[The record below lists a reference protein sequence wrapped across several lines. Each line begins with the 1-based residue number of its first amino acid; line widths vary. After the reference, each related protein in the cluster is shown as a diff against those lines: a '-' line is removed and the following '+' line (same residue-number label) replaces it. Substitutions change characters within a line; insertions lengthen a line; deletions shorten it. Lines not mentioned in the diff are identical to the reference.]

1 MRAFLTANIALLCAG
16 VATFVLMGAGQS
28 LYGPAM
34 PAFARNYGIGLG
46 VAGLAVSA
54 HWVGCFVGVGFM
66 YFRGRHVTPRG
77 ALAVMALGG
86 AMMASGLAWPVTLLG
101 AGVFGCG
108 YGAATVVFN
117 PRILRAFGVRGP
129 GMMSLLNA
137 SFGIG
142 AIAAPLLFVGLGT
155 NAALTFAVVAA
166 LCAAV
171 WVASGS
177 LGQDT
182 AVAASGTGPFQP
194 DWVIL
199 GFGAMGIGMEA
210 TLIGLGPAALI
221 ASGQTEVAAAGL
233 LSVFFAAFLGARVI
247 LIFTAHLVGSFT
259 LFTGAMTGACV
270 LAVLAAVVSPAVFFV
285 GLGAC
290 AALFF
295 QGFYVTAQRRMG
307 DDPRV
312 APTIIAAGLVG
323 GIVAPLILTG
333 SLDAMGERGF
343 FWVVACVTGGVAVA
357 GLAMRRRMAAE
368 VAG

>member
-1 MRAFLTANIALLCAG
+1 MRQVLTANMALLFAG
-16 VATFVLMGAGQS
+16 IATFVLMGAGQS

-34 PAFARNYGIGLG
+34 PAFARSYDIGLSA
-46 VAGLAVSA
+46 AGLVVSA
-54 HWVGCFVGVGFM
+54 HWVGCFVGVAVM
-66 YFRGRHVTPRG
+66 YFRGADVTPRG
-77 ALAVMALGG
+77 TMAVMALGAVLIG
-86 AMMASGLAWPVTLLG
+86 VGVGWPVTLLG
-101 AGVFGCG
+101 AGVFGAG

-117 PRILRAFGVRGP
+117 PRFLRAFGVRGP

-155 NAALTFAVVAA
+155 NAALTFAVVAG
-166 LCAAV
+166 LCAVV
-171 WVASGS
+171 WVGSGTV
-177 LGQDT
+177 GREP
-182 AVAASGTGPFQP
+182 VAATVGGGMFRP

-199 GFGAMGIGMEA
+199 GFGALAIGMEA

-221 ASGQTEVAAAGL
+221 ASGQTEVAAAQL
-233 LSVFFAAFLGARVI
+233 LSVFFAAFLGARVG

-259 LFTGAMTGACV
+259 LFTGAMVAAC
-270 LAVLAAVVSPAVFFV
+270 AMAILAAVVSPAVFFV
-285 GLGAC
+285 GLGGC

-323 GIVAPLILTG
+323 GILAPLVLTG
-333 SLDAMGERGF
+333 WLDAMGERGY
-343 FWVVACVTGGVAVA
+343 FWVIAGVTGIA
-357 GLAMRRRMAAE
+357 GIAALMLRRRMAQ
-368 VAG
+368 